1 MRTNPSTISKSKH
14 MRSSVLIILILF
26 LGIQVSTAQQVQ
38 EIIKVNTL
46 KQMIRNIKSNKKL
59 ILSVYHY
66 DLGHIDSLDLDT
78 DDPVPLEGM
87 NYLIKPVEANAD
99 GKLEPVSGSYYLVI
113 RNVENFQ
120 LVGRRT
126 SRGITRITSNM
137 PDKNVISFEN
147 CKNLKIENIRFEH
160 AEGHDDCEGGV
171 LAFNDCSKVGIDRCE
186 LLGSGST
193 GVTTNKVIGLTM
205 NNTMINDCSKNIM
218 NIQLTKDITFKRCTF
233 KNTPGK
239 IVMQNT
245 REYINVQ
252 DIVFEACIFSNLHK
266 EHIFELDINQYEII
280 SIKECTFEGDY
291 KETNLAPSL
300 EQFKLHKN
308 KFEGAKFKLF

>member
-1 MRTNPSTISKSKH
+1 MKN
-14 MRSSVLIILILF
+14 SVLTIFILF

-38 EIIKVNTL
+38 EIIKANTL
-46 KQMIRNIKSNKKL
+46 KQMLRNIKSNKKL

-66 DLGHIDSLDLDT
+66 DLGHIDSLGLDT

-87 NYLIKPVEANAD
+87 NYLIKPVKTHAD
-99 GKLEPVSGSYYLVI
+99 GKLEPAGNSYYLVI

-120 LVGRRT
+120 LVGRKT
-126 SRGITRITSNM
+126 SRGITRISSNM
-137 PDKNVISFEN
+137 QDQNVISFEN
-147 CKNLKIENIRFEH
+147 CKNIKLENIRFEH
-160 AEGHDDCEGGV
+160 AKGQDDCEGDV

-193 GVTTNKVIGLTM
+193 GLTTNKVIGLSM
-205 NNTMINDCSKNIM
+205 NNTLIKDCSKNIM
-218 NIQLTKDITFKRCTF
+218 NIMLTKDITFKRCTF

-252 DIVFEACIFSNLHK
+252 DIVFEECIFSDLHK
-266 EHIFELDINQYEII
+266 EHIFELDLNQYEII
-280 SIKECTFEGDY
+280 SIKESIFEGDY
-291 KETNLAPSL
+291 KETSLAPSL